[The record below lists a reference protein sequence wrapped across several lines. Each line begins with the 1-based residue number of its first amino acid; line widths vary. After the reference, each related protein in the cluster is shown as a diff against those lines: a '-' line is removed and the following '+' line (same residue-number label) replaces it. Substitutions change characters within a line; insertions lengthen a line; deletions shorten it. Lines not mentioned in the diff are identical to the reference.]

1 MYAWV
6 MRLAMIEDPHLLEER
21 RRMGG
26 DRWDEVWEGVL
37 HMVPAPSER
46 HQHFGGQ
53 LFVVLDRLA
62 RARELKA
69 AYELGMYRADDDYR
83 QPDLAVY
90 RHDQTSGRGLEAAAE
105 LLVEIMSPRDE
116 SRAKLPWYAA
126 RAVREVLLI
135 DRDSLAVELYACE
148 TGVPVRV
155 EPAYSKVLDCTFTTV
170 DSERLEVAGPD
181 ATVMVRP

>member
-1 MYAWV
+1 
-6 MRLAMIEDPHLLEER
+6 MIEDPHLLAER

-46 HQHFGGQ
+46 HQYFGGQ
-53 LFVVLDRLA
+53 LFVALERLA
-62 RARELKA
+62 SSRGLRAAFEV
-69 AYELGMYRADDDYR
+69 GFYRAADDYR

-90 RHDQTSGRGLEAAAE
+90 RRDQTSERGLEAAAE

-116 SRAKLPWYAA
+116 SRRKLPWYAA
-126 RAVREVLLI
+126 RDVREVLLI
-135 DRDSLAVELYACE
+135 DRDTLAVELYACE

-155 EPAYSKVLDCTFTTV
+155 EPAHSKVLDCTFTTL
-170 DSERLEVAGPD
+170 DSEHLEVAGPE
-181 ATVMVRP
+181 ATVVVSP

>member
-1 MYAWV
+1 
-6 MRLAMIEDPHLLEER
+6 MIEDPHLLAER

-46 HQHFGGQ
+46 HQYFE
-53 LFVVLDRLA
+53 F
-62 RARELKA
+62 
-69 AYELGMYRADDDYR
+69 ELGVALRQMARPLGLRVATDIGFFRAHDDYR

-90 RHDQTSGRGLEAAAE
+90 SSDQHSARGLEAAAE

-155 EPAYSKVLDCTFTTV
+155 EPAYSKVLDCTFTTI
-170 DSERLEVAGPD
+170 DSEHLEVAGPGG
-181 ATVMVRP
+181 TVVVSP